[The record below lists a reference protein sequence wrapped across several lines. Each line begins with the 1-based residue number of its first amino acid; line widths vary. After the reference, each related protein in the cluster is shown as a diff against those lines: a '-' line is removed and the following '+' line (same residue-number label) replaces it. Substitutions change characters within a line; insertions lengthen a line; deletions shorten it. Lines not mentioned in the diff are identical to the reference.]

1 MNFNIVNVG
10 KDIIA
15 KGGTFVTK
23 NASQIKAAAKYGI
36 TVVKKASPDILTVAG
51 VGAIGAGTVMAC
63 KATLDLP
70 EILDEAHT
78 RLDKIDNH
86 WNTVNTEETPDE
98 YPEKEMKTDKLV
110 VFADAGQKIVKLYFP
125 SVTTIILGIAAVL
138 AGHGILKKRAATL
151 GLMYDSL
158 QKVFNEYRERVIADA
173 GIDKDIFYR
182 TGYEKK
188 NIKTLGPDEEVKDV
202 KKANV
207 LDEGGDI
214 YSVYA
219 RIFDEGNENW
229 SKDPTANLVFLRAR
243 QQFWNDK
250 LRAEGI
256 VFLNDVYH
264 DLGFSKTKTGQLV
277 GWKLDN
283 PNGGDEYIDFGIY
296 DKLYVNSAKREFL
309 NGAEPAIWLDFNVDG
324 LVYDLL

>member
-1 MNFNIVNVG
+1 MNFNIVAAG
-10 KDIIA
+10 KDVIQ
-15 KGGTFVTK
+15 KGGAFVVK
-23 NASQIKAAAKYGI
+23 NAQQIKS
-36 TVVKKASPDILTVAG
+36 VVKVGVTTLKKASPDILTVAG
-51 VGAIGAGTVMAC
+51 VGAIGAGTVLAC
-63 KATLDLP
+63 KATLELP
-70 EILDEAHT
+70 EILEEANT

-86 WNTVNTEETPDE
+86 WATVGAEE
-98 YPEKEMKTDKLV
+98 YPESEMKTDKLV
-110 VFADAGQKIVKLYFP
+110 VFADAGRKIVKLYFP
-125 SVTTIILGIAAVL
+125 SVTTVILGIAAVL

-151 GLMYDSL
+151 GLMYDGL
-158 QKVFNEYRERVIADA
+158 QKVFNEYRARVIADA
-173 GIDKDIFYR
+173 GEDKDIFYR

-188 NIKTLGPDEEVKDV
+188 SVKVVDENDEVKDV

-207 LDEGGDI
+207 IESPGDM

-219 RIFDEGNENW
+219 RIFDECNENW
-229 SKDPTANLVFLRAR
+229 SKDPSANLVFLRAR
-243 QQFWNDK
+243 QQYWNDK

-264 DLGFSKTKTGQLV
+264 DLGFSRTNAGQLV

-296 DKLYVNSAKREFL
+296 DKLYVNSAKRDFI
-309 NGAEPAIWLDFNVDG
+309 NGAEPAVWLDFNVDG